1 MTALLAML
9 VLFPVRSCLQ
19 NIFGLAFLRT
29 TPEQDNEL
37 ITVSPEIDPVTG
49 AEINSVL
56 DDVRTDRP

>member
-1 MTALLAML
+1 MF
-9 VLFPVRSCLQ
+9 VIFPVRSCLQ

-29 TPEQDNEL
+29 TPEQEL

-56 DDVRTDRP
+56 DDARTDRP

>member
-1 MTALLAML
+1 MF
-9 VLFPVRSCLQ
+9 VIFPVRSCLQ

-56 DDVRTDRP
+56 DDARTDRP